1 MLWNIDRTLSLML
14 DGQFPYIDDPPPGMP
29 YWPGTFLSYLPP
41 FLFGVDI
48 RSVNVLFETATVC
61 LVLWPVQ
68 SKRPD
73 GVGDSEL
80 QQLALPIFMLLPAW
94 TVYGVGTQY
103 APTVFA
109 TVLFARVVGTRGGL
123 WQAIALGFAVA
134 VNQML
139 GILGLLILPFWVRRF
154 GLTRSG
160 LFAAAAL
167 GWCLL
172 LLSPFLIWNAAEF
185 FRVSLFSLVPFE
197 SAQFW
202 GRFTLVPLISQVHP
216 HAPWFLFF
224 ATILCTMLVSARC
237 RTYQGFLAVS
247 GLGLFV
253 LLVLLH
259 RTFSHYYLP
268 AIALVLMS
276 SATAEFRKRPAA
288 SVSSS

>member
-1 MLWNIDRTLSLML
+1 M
-14 DGQFPYIDDPPPGMP
+14 
-29 YWPGTFLSYLPP
+29 
-41 FLFGVDI
+41 
-48 RSVNVLFETATVC
+48 
-61 LVLWPVQ
+61 
-68 SKRPD
+68 
-73 GVGDSEL
+73 
-80 QQLALPIFMLLPAW
+80 
-94 TVYGVGTQY
+94 
-103 APTVFA
+103 
-109 TVLFARVVGTRGGL
+109 
-123 WQAIALGFAVA
+123 
-134 VNQML
+134 
-139 GILGLLILPFWVRRF
+139 
-154 GLTRSG
+154 
-160 LFAAAAL
+160 
-167 GWCLL
+167 
-172 LLSPFLIWNAAEF
+172 LSPFLIWNAAEF
-185 FRVSLFSLVPFE
+185 FRVTIFSLVPFE

-253 LLVLLH
+253 LLALLH